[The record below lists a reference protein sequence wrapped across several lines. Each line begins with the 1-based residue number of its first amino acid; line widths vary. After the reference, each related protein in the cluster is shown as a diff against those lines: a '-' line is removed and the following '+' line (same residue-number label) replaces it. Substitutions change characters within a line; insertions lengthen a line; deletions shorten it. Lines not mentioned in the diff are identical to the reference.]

1 MNEKSCELNKLG
13 CADCA
18 NKAKLCSERKD
29 GYTRQFRINIAA
41 LIISVVFFVAGLFIG
56 KYEFFSTV
64 IMLLAWLIA
73 GYSVLQHAVSNIV
86 KGHIFDENLLMTVAS
101 IGAIATRQYSEAA
114 AVMIF
119 YKLGTLLEDM
129 AVDQSKKSIASLMNL
144 RPEVARL
151 KTQNGLIEVDP
162 EAIKVG
168 DILVVKPGER
178 LPVDGIVIDGSS
190 LLDTS
195 SLTGESLPKIVE
207 SGVQVLAGC
216 INKTGLITLEATNT
230 LKQSAVTRILELV
243 EDAASKKAPL
253 ESFITRFSVYYTPA
267 VIGAALLTAILP
279 PLVSGSM
286 DFSTWLYRAMIFL
299 VISCPCALVVS
310 IPLTFFAGI
319 GKASSMGIL
328 VKGGNYLEAL
338 NKVSTVVFD
347 KTGTLT
353 EGVFSVSNID
363 AVNCTQDELLEF
375 AAYAEAGSTHPIA
388 RSIIKAYGNNIDESV
403 IESSSETPG
412 KGISSTVKGRTI
424 LAGNYEYMQSMGIL
438 EKFESDSFDGT
449 NIDEINSGT
458 LVYIAVDGVYRGR
471 IHVSDTLKKDA
482 VKAIERLRK
491 VGIDKI
497 IMLTGD
503 ARVPAE
509 AAAEKLKLDEV
520 HYGHLPHQKVEIFEN
535 IKKES
540 KGGSLFVGDGINDA
554 PVLAS
559 ADIGVSM
566 GGIGSDAAI
575 EASDIVLM
583 SDEPS
588 RLADV
593 VSIASVTRSIA
604 MQNIIFA
611 LSVKGLVLL
620 LGATGISTMWEAVF
634 ADVGVTLLAVL
645 NTLRI
650 RYKKIG

>member
-1 MNEKSCELNKLG
+1 MNEKNCELNKSG

-18 NKAKLCSERKD
+18 NKAKLCSKRED
-29 GYTRQFRINIAA
+29 EYTRQFRINIAA
-41 LIISVVFFVAGLFIG
+41 LIISVVLFAAGLLIG
-56 KYEFFSTV
+56 KYEVFSTA
-64 IMLLAWLIA
+64 IMLLVWLIA
-73 GYSVLQHAVSNIV
+73 GYSVLKHAVSNIV

-119 YKLGTLLEDM
+119 YKFGTLLEDM

-151 KTQNGLIEVDP
+151 KTENGLVEVDP
-162 EAIKVG
+162 ETIKVS

-195 SLTGESLPKIVE
+195 SLTGESLPKTVE
-207 SGVQVLAGC
+207 PGIQVLAGC

-243 EDAASKKAPL
+243 EDAASRKAPL
-253 ESFITRFSVYYTPA
+253 ESFVSKFSIYYTPA

-286 DFSTWLYRAMIFL
+286 DFGTWLYKAMIFL

-310 IPLTFFAGI
+310 VPLTFFAGI

-338 NKVSTVVFD
+338 NKVDTVVFD

-363 AVNCTQDELLEF
+363 TVNCTQDELLEY
-375 AAYAEAGSTHPIA
+375 AAYAESGSTHPIA
-388 RSIIKAYGNNIDESV
+388 RSIIREYGKVIDESI
-403 IESSSETPG
+403 IERSTETPG
-412 KGISSTVKGRTI
+412 KGVTSTVKGRTI
-424 LAGNYEYMQSMGIL
+424 IAGNYEYLESMGVL
-438 EKFESDSFDGT
+438 DESKNNTLYGTDSKV
-449 NIDEINSGT
+449 NSGT
-458 LVYIAVDGVYRGR
+458 LVYVAVDGDFRGR

-482 VKAIERLRK
+482 AEAVERLRK

-509 AAAEKLKLDEV
+509 AAAEKLNLDEV
-520 HYGHLPHQKVEIFEN
+520 HYGLLPQQKVQIFEN
-535 IKKES
+535 IKKAS
-540 KGGSLFVGDGINDA
+540 KGKSLFVGDGINDA

-593 VSIASVTRSIA
+593 VAIASVTRNIA

-620 LGATGISTMWEAVF
+620 LGVTGISAMWEAIF

-650 RYKKIG
+650 RYKKIS

>member
-1 MNEKSCELNKLG
+1 MNEKSCELNKL
-13 CADCA
+13 CCTDCA
-18 NKAKLCSERKD
+18 NKIKSLNEHGSV
-29 GYTRQFRINIAA
+29 YTRQFKKNIAT
-41 LIISVVFFVAGLFIG
+41 LIISVVLFAAGLFIG
-56 KYEFFSTV
+56 NEVLVTV
-64 IMLLAWLIA
+64 IMLIAWLTA
-73 GYSVLQHAVSNIV
+73 GYGVLLQAASNIV
-86 KGHIFDENLLMTVAS
+86 RGHVFDENLLMTVAS
-101 IGAIATRQYSEAA
+101 IGAIATGQYSEAA

-129 AVDQSKKSIASLMNL
+129 AINQSKRSIASLVDL

-151 KTQNGLIEVDP
+151 KTENGLIEVDP
-162 EAIKVG
+162 ETIKVG

-195 SLTGESLPKIVE
+195 SLTGESLPKVAE
-207 SGVQVLAGC
+207 PGVQVLAGC
-216 INKTGLITLEATNT
+216 INNTGLITLEATNT

-253 ESFITRFSVYYTPA
+253 ESFITRFSIYYTPA

-363 AVNCTQDELLEF
+363 AVNCTQDELLEY

-388 RSIIKAYGNNIDESV
+388 RSIIKAYGKGIDESI
-403 IESSSETPG
+403 IESSTETPG
-412 KGISSTVKGRTI
+412 KGVTSTVKGRTI
-424 LAGNYEYMQSMGIL
+424 LAGNYEYMRSMGVL
-438 EKFESDSFDGT
+438 DECKKDSFFCTDR
-449 NIDEINSGT
+449 DEISSGT
-458 LVYIAVDGVYRGR
+458 LVYVAVDGVFSGR

-482 VKAIERLRK
+482 VEAVERLRK

-497 IMLTGD
+497 VMLTGD
-503 ARVPAE
+503 ARAPAE
-509 AAAEKLKLDEV
+509 AAAEKLNLDEV
-520 HYGHLPHQKVEIFEN
+520 HYGLLPHQKVEILEN
-535 IKKES
+535 IKKAS
-540 KGGSLFVGDGINDA
+540 KGGCLFVGDGINDA

-593 VSIASVTRSIA
+593 VSIASITRRIA

-611 LSVKGLVLL
+611 LSVKALVLL
-620 LGATGISTMWEAVF
+620 LGVTGISAMWEAVF

-650 RYKKIG
+650 RYKRIS